1 MESDVVSLDVPQSFA
16 NHVRVYSMPIRHL
29 EFVDVPLANADEV
42 ATFATS
48 KRSDEHLSGRWLLGH
63 CLGLWG
69 IVDLNVLEI
78 VRDEHR
84 APRIAFLQGIWM
96 NTPLPS
102 FSISHSDGHV
112 FLALSDS
119 ELNVGIDAEPAQRAL
134 APNAFD
140 LISKGDELEHLRKS
154 PESAMMLWTSKEAI
168 QKAMRKGMH
177 LNPRKIKLSIGES
190 EHIISIENS
199 KIQLV
204 NWVHNGYQLA
214 LAIRTKPTAHLT
226 AEDRLLEETR
236 IAMQGRPDWGVGCN
250 TNRNNI

>member
-84 APRIAFLQGIWM
+84 APRVAFLQGIWM

-199 KIQLV
+199 KIQLQS
-204 NWVHNGYQLA
+204 WSFLGSRIALA
-214 LAIRTKPTAHLT
+214 LHQGSVGLRTS
-226 AEDRLLEETR
+226 EDDLLDVTKK
-236 IAMQGRPDWGVGCN
+236 AMSEQEWGVGCKTSRGN
-250 TNRNNI
+250 V